1 MKVKKVAIIGAGN
14 GGITAAAD
22 LTQKGFK
29 VNIFESKKFCKNL
42 DIIKLNNE
50 ITIEYEG
57 NSSVEK
63 INLITSDIEQAIKDC
78 EIIMI
83 TVPGMGIEYFAEI
96 LAPLVKEEQ
105 IILINGAPA
114 MSAIRFINKAKE
126 IGIDKNLKVGETNS
140 LTFMPL
146 ELMQMKLG

>member
-63 INLITSDIEQAIKDC
+63 INLIT
-78 EIIMI
+78 
-83 TVPGMGIEYFAEI
+83 
-96 LAPLVKEEQ
+96 
-105 IILINGAPA
+105 LIN
-114 MSAIRFINKAKE
+114 
-126 IGIDKNLKVGETNS
+126 KN
-140 LTFMPL
+140 
-146 ELMQMKLG
+146 